1 MKLIRTRKRM
11 KNTHLE
17 KQVFNLRLVIAIV
30 IIFSL
35 FTLLFIRLAYLQVTN
50 HQYYSDLS
58 AGNRIRIEPI
68 PPNRGLIY
76 DRNGVVLAEN
86 IPTFELVII
95 PEETKDITATIA
107 DIEQFIDLSD
117 EQKSRFQRQKK
128 RYRSFEKIP
137 LLHHLSEEDVA
148 AIAANMTDL
157 PGVHIRARLSRYYPL
172 GPETVHV
179 VGYMGGINDKDLQ
192 RIDSRAYSGTSY
204 IGKTGI
210 EQTFEN
216 KLLGKVGYR
225 QVLTNARGRMLEVI
239 QDDPPTSGENLHLT
253 IDISLQSRA
262 AEIMQDRRGAI
273 VALNPQNGE
282 ILALVSS
289 PSYDGNGFSKGLTQA
304 EFDLLLNNPDKPLL
318 NRAISGLYPPGS
330 TVKPMIGLAGLE
342 LGKTNKAHT
351 SYCPGF
357 FKLPENERP
366 YRDWKRSG
374 HGHMNLFSAITQS
387 CDVYFYELALELG
400 IDRLHD
406 YLQQFMLG
414 ESIDPGIRGSKK
426 GILPSRNWK
435 KENFKNPADKVWF
448 PGETVITGIGQGY
461 MLTSPLQLA
470 TATAIVATRGDY
482 HQPHLIKRIDQD
494 YQIDFS
500 EEKEHF
506 TAVRARKENWDEI
519 IASMESVVHG
529 KKGTARHISNGLNFK
544 MAGKSGTAQVFT
556 LGEDQ
561 EYDAD
566 ELAERLRDHSLFI
579 AFAPINNPQ
588 IAVAVIVENG
598 GGGSS
603 VAAPIAS
610 QVIQAHIAS
619 LAAEYTQDS
628 IVTTKPSLD
637 SNPLIEQI
645 VVIESNE

>member
-17 KQVFNLRLVIAIV
+17 KQVFNLRLIV
-30 IIFSL
+30 AVFIIFTL
-35 FTLLFIRLAYLQVTN
+35 FILLFGRLVYLQVTN
-50 HQYYSDLS
+50 YQYYSDLS

-95 PEETKDITATIA
+95 PEETEDIALTIA
-107 DIEQFIDLSD
+107 NIEQFIELSE

-148 AIAANMTDL
+148 AIAANMADL
-157 PGVHIRARLSRYYPL
+157 PGVHIRAQLSRYYPL

-179 VGYMGGINDKDLQ
+179 VGYMGGINDKDIQ

-204 IGKTGI
+204 IGKRGI

-216 KLLGKVGYR
+216 QLLGTVGYR
-225 QVLTNARGRMLEVI
+225 QFLTNARGRMLEVI
-239 QDDPPTSGENLHLT
+239 KDDPPTSGKNLQLT
-253 IDISLQSRA
+253 LDISLQKIA
-262 AEIMQDRRGAI
+262 GEIMKDQRGAV

-342 LGKTNKAHT
+342 LGKTNKAHAT
-351 SYCPGF
+351 YCPGF

-374 HGHMNLFSAITQS
+374 HGYVNLFSAITQS

-414 ESIDPGIRGSKK
+414 KIIDPEIRGSKK
-426 GILPSRNWK
+426 GLLPSREWK
-435 KENFKNPADKVWF
+435 KSHFKNPADKVWF

-461 MLTSPLQLA
+461 MLMTPLQLA
-470 TATAIVATRGDY
+470 TATAIVANRGEY
-482 HQPHLIKRIDQD
+482 HQPHLIKRIGTE
-494 YQIDFS
+494 YQLDFS
-500 EEKEHF
+500 DEAKHF
-506 TAVRARKENWDEI
+506 TTVKARKENWDEI

-529 KKGTARHISNGLNFK
+529 KKGTARHISMGLNFQ

-561 EYDAD
+561 EYDAE

-579 AFAPINNPQ
+579 AFAPIKNPQ

-610 QVIQAHIAS
+610 KVIQAHLAS
-619 LAAEYTQDS
+619 MATEALQNSINTAES
-628 IVTTKPSLD
+628 IYKLSD
-637 SNPLIEQI
+637 SNEQI
-645 VVIESNE
+645 IENIE

>member
-17 KQVFNLRLVIAIV
+17 KQVFNLRLVIAIGF
-30 IIFSL
+30 IFVL
-35 FTLLFIRLAYLQVTN
+35 FGVLFGRLAFLQISN
-50 HQYYSDLS
+50 HEYYSDLS

-86 IPTFELVII
+86 VPTFELVII
-95 PEETKDITATIA
+95 PEETEEIEDTIA
-107 DIEQFIDLSD
+107 SIEQFIELSD
-117 EQKSRFQRQKK
+117 EQKARFQRQRK

-148 AIAANMTDL
+148 AIASNTADL
-157 PGVHIRARLSRYYPL
+157 PGVHIRARLSRFYPL

-179 VGYMGGINDKDLQ
+179 VGYMGGINDKDIQ
-192 RIDSRAYSGTSY
+192 RIDNRAYSGTSY

-210 EQTFEN
+210 EQTFEDQ
-216 KLLGKVGYR
+216 LLGKVGYR

-239 QDDPPTSGENLHLT
+239 QEDAPTSGEDLQLT
-253 IDISLQSRA
+253 LDISLQSMA
-262 AEIMQDRRGAI
+262 SEIMQNKRGAV

-289 PSYDGNGFSKGLTQA
+289 PAYDGNGFSKGLTQA
-304 EFDLLLNNPDKPLL
+304 EFDLLLDNPDKPLL
-318 NRAISGLYPPGS
+318 NRAITGQYPPGS
-330 TVKPMIGLAGLE
+330 TIKPMIGLAGLE

-366 YRDWKRSG
+366 YRDWK
-374 HGHMNLFSAITQS
+374 
-387 CDVYFYELALELG
+387 ELG

-406 YLQQFMLG
+406 YLKLFMLG
-414 ESIDPGIRGSKK
+414 ESINPGIRGSKK
-426 GILPSRNWK
+426 GLLPSREWK
-435 KENFKNPADKVWF
+435 RNNFKNPGDKVWF

-461 MLTSPLQLA
+461 MLASPLQLA
-470 TATAIVATRGDY
+470 TATAIVATRGEY
-482 HQPHLIKRIDQD
+482 HQPHLIKRVGKN

-500 EEKEHF
+500 DESKHF
-506 TAVRARKENWDEI
+506 TSVRARKENWDEI
-519 IASMESVVHG
+519 IASMEAVVHG
-529 KKGTARHISNGLNFK
+529 KKGTAQHISTDLNFQ

-561 EYDAD
+561 EYDAE
-566 ELAERLRDHSLFI
+566 ELAERLRDHSLFV
-579 AFAPINNPQ
+579 AFAPIKDPE
-588 IAVAVIVENG
+588 IVVAVIVENG

-610 QVIQAHIAS
+610 EVIQAHFANTSENNSIDNNVSAKLNS
-619 LAAEYTQDS
+619 EATQ
-628 IVTTKPSLD
+628 
-637 SNPLIEQI
+637 
-645 VVIESNE
+645 